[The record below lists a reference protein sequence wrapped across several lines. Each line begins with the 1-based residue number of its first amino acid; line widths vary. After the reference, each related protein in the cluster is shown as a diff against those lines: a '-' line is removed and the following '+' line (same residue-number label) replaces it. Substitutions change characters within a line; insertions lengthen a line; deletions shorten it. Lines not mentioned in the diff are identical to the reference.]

1 MVFWFRYHYD
11 GSARKFFEGWYFKV
25 AIPEC
30 RQSFCFM
37 YAVQNPLFRKKL
49 TALEE
54 AQYGPRWTGVA
65 AQILGA
71 DDKLIVQ
78 SSEES
83 QNFWGSMSSMALPNL
98 YLFA

>member
-1 MVFWFRYHYD
+1 
-11 GSARKFFEGWYFKV
+11 
-25 AIPEC
+25 
-30 RQSFCFM
+30 M

-49 TALEE
+49 NALEE

-83 QNFWGSMSSMALPNL
+83 QNFWGSMSST
-98 YLFA
+98 

>member
-1 MVFWFRYHYD
+1 
-11 GSARKFFEGWYFKV
+11 
-25 AIPEC
+25 
-30 RQSFCFM
+30 M

-49 TALEE
+49 NALEE

-83 QNFWGSMSSMALPNL
+83 QNFWGSMSSST
-98 YLFA
+98 